1 MLRSANFERFER
13 FPTAAKYG
21 QVSEQ
26 NLRKIKVSHSMFG
39 PDSNSDII
47 FDSVSNFG
55 WTQLPY
61 YCTFINDFLRCSK
74 YSLRY

>member
-26 NLRKIKVSHSMFG
+26 NLRTTM
-39 PDSNSDII
+39 SN
-47 FDSVSNFG
+47 
-55 WTQLPY
+55 L
-61 YCTFINDFLRCSK
+61 FL
-74 YSLRY
+74 SLFHWY